1 MSQNGLFD
9 CAGRVLG
16 VTHIFRLKPVF
27 ACTEYVSME
36 FILTYLASDELLG
49 DNAPDYPVIILSWD
63 STLAFCRKV
72 WFIFHVA
79 FSFGSLLQAH
89 GLSQDIIG
97 YYI

>member
-79 FSFGSLLQAH
+79 FPFALSFKPPACH
-89 GLSQDIIG
+89 RI
-97 YYI
+97 